1 MHCDK
6 ASNTVVHLYMSN
18 VLGNSGTHVRDVEE
32 HVKKAFTE
40 EAELGPCRRN
50 KNPAPPREKKRCKD
64 ILVRDRSPR
73 DKDTGKQMGNW
84 TQKEKGGLPPLGDMR
99 AAWKFTGV
107 KVTLGMQCGARRQS
121 PEGCRWIWVLFHKQC
136 RSHEGLLGEERWDLS
151 LGVF

>member
-50 KNPAPPREKKRCKD
+50 KNPAPPGRRKGAKTFLSETGALGIKTQGSRWGIGHRKR
-64 ILVRDRSPR
+64 
-73 DKDTGKQMGNW
+73 
-84 TQKEKGGLPPLGDMR
+84 KED
-99 AAWKFTGV
+99 
-107 KVTLGMQCGARRQS
+107 C
-121 PEGCRWIWVLFHKQC
+121 
-136 RSHEGLLGEERWDLS
+136 LLWGT
-151 LGVF
+151 